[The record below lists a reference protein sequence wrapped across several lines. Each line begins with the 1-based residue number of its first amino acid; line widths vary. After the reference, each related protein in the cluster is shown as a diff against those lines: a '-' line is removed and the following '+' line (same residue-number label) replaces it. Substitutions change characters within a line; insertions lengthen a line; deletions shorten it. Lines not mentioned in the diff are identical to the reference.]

1 MKRLSSII
9 LPCIT
14 IVTLATLLLLSSTGA
29 SAAAPQRQHNSCG
42 VWSTVSSP
50 NPGTS
55 YNSLNGVAAI
65 SANSIWAVGSH
76 GNGNG
81 SLTLI
86 EHWNG
91 TQWKVVPSPNVNN
104 SLTDSLSG
112 AIAIAA
118 NNIWAVG
125 GYNDASNNALTLIEH
140 WNGTKWSIV
149 PSPNVAS
156 LSNGLS
162 AISAVSATDIWA
174 VGNASGNNGFQPLIE
189 HWNGTNWTI
198 ATSTG
203 TGQLTGVAAI
213 ASNNA
218 WAVGNISS
226 PNLIQTLVEHWN
238 GTTWSVVSSS
248 GPGGAYNTLNGVA
261 AISANNLWAVGDDAM
276 NITPHTDYL
285 PLIEHWN
292 GTSWSVVNS
301 PMTGNSDLLNGIAA
315 VSASSIWA
323 VGVYRTSL
331 DPQGPY
337 FTLIEHWNGT
347 SWSVVNSPSPGST
360 ASDLLA
366 VARVPATHN
375 VWSVGFTQGSIYQT
389 LTEFRC

>member
-112 AIAIAA
+112 VIAIAA

-125 GYNDASNNALTLIEH
+125 GYNNASNNALTLIEH
-140 WNGTKWSIV
+140 WNGTKWS
-149 PSPNVAS
+149 
-156 LSNGLS
+156 
-162 AISAVSATDIWA
+162 
-174 VGNASGNNGFQPLIE
+174 
-189 HWNGTNWTI
+189 
-198 ATSTG
+198 
-203 TGQLTGVAAI
+203 
-213 ASNNA
+213 
-218 WAVGNISS
+218 
-226 PNLIQTLVEHWN
+226 
-238 GTTWSVVSSS
+238 
-248 GPGGAYNTLNGVA
+248 
-261 AISANNLWAVGDDAM
+261 
-276 NITPHTDYL
+276 
-285 PLIEHWN
+285 
-292 GTSWSVVNS
+292 
-301 PMTGNSDLLNGIAA
+301 
-315 VSASSIWA
+315 
-323 VGVYRTSL
+323 
-331 DPQGPY
+331 
-337 FTLIEHWNGT
+337 
-347 SWSVVNSPSPGST
+347 VVNSPSPGSI
-360 ASDLLA
+360 ASDPLA
-366 VARVPATHN
+366 VARVPVTHN
-375 VWSVGFTQGSIYQT
+375 VWSVGFTLGSIYQT
-389 LTEFRC
+389 LMEFRC

>member
-55 YNSLNGVAAI
+55 YNSLNGVAA
-65 SANSIWAVGSH
+65 
-76 GNGNG
+76 
-81 SLTLI
+81 
-86 EHWNG
+86 
-91 TQWKVVPSPNVNN
+91 
-104 SLTDSLSG
+104 
-112 AIAIAA
+112 
-118 NNIWAVG
+118 NNIWAVV

-203 TGQLTGVAAI
+203 TVQLTGVAAI
-213 ASNNA
+213 ASNNV

-301 PMTGNSDLLNGIAA
+301 P
-315 VSASSIWA
+315 
-323 VGVYRTSL
+323 
-331 DPQGPY
+331 
-337 FTLIEHWNGT
+337 
-347 SWSVVNSPSPGST
+347 SPGST